1 MRSPHRRRTWAEIRP
16 YLRIEPGPGL
26 VAERARISVPA
37 WRLEQIV
44 RNLLSNAVK
53 FTSAGEVSVSIGN
66 VGEMEFSGVLGDA
79 PDVLAFAV
87 SDTGVGIAKEKLD
100 VIFDA
105 FQQAYGTTSR
115 RYGGTGLGLSISR
128 DIARLLGGEIGASS
142 QPGRGST
149 CTLYLPVRRGARGG
163 TSAPPDN
170 GAAATVS
177 RNGAPS
183 PPTASSRG
191 AGTPAGTGEDPL
203 DGAKI
208 LIVDDDARSVF
219 ALTSVFERFGADVLY
234 AENGRTGIEALERN
248 EDISLVLMD
257 VMMPELDGNA
267 TLRAIRRMP
276 QFADLPIIALTAQA
290 MKGDREKSISA
301 GASDYIPKP
310 VETDH
315 LLQLMRRWMLP
326 DCAAR

>member
-1 MRSPHRRRTWAEIRP
+1 MRT
-16 YLRIEPGPGL
+16 EPGPGL

-66 VGEMEFSGVLGDA
+66 VGEMEFSGVLGDT

-87 SDTGVGIAKEKLD
+87 SDTGVGIAKDKLD

-105 FQQAYGTTSR
+105 FQQADGTTSR
-115 RYGGTGLGLSISR
+115 RYGGTGL
-128 DIARLLGGEIGASS
+128 
-142 QPGRGST
+142 
-149 CTLYLPVRRGARGG
+149 
-163 TSAPPDN
+163 
-170 GAAATVS
+170 
-177 RNGAPS
+177 
-183 PPTASSRG
+183 
-191 AGTPAGTGEDPL
+191 
-203 DGAKI
+203 
-208 LIVDDDARSVF
+208 
-219 ALTSVFERFGADVLY
+219 
-234 AENGRTGIEALERN
+234 
-248 EDISLVLMD
+248 
-257 VMMPELDGNA
+257 ELDGNA

-290 MKGDREKSISA
+290 MKGDRDKSISA